1 MYAQGRIYDAA
12 ESLLEI
18 ANTVNEDIR
27 GDKLIFDWLA
37 GEFRRRA
44 FGYSIQSLPS
54 EFTHRCVTT
63 LERIGDEA
71 SNIKNHDEAVAAYS
85 TALLLSPSSPNNV
98 LIKWASRMLVRGSA
112 HEALSAAAK
121 VCSPRWFEYG

>member
-1 MYAQGRIYDAA
+1 M
-12 ESLLEI
+12 
-18 ANTVNEDIR
+18 R
-27 GDKLIFDWLA
+27 GDKLIFAWLA

-63 LERIGDEA
+63 LERIRDEA

-85 TALLLSPSSPNNV
+85 SALLLDPSAPNTV
-98 LIKWASRMLVRGSA
+98 LIKWASRMLVRVSVY
-112 HEALSAAAK
+112 EALSATAK
-121 VCSPRWFEYG
+121 VCSP